1 MIVGSEVE
9 ELGSVARQ
17 EGSAESVH
25 FCGVG
30 DGKSTCV
37 DRDVLLLLDASSFDV
52 SREEL
57 EES

>member
-9 ELGSVARQ
+9 EVGSVARQ

-37 DRDVLLLLDASSFDV
+37 DRDVLSVLGASSCDV
-52 SREEL
+52 RREY
-57 EES
+57 